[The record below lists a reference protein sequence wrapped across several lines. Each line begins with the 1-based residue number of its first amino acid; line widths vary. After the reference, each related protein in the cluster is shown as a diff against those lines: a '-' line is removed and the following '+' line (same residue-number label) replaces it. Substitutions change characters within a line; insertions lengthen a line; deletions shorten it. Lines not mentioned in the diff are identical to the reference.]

1 MCIIARFSSFFFNTD
16 IFDIFFVFLFSIFLG
31 KCSSVPDAGDAD
43 DEDDCRCVGG
53 DRDAADAV
61 DGRHS
66 KSKLFPYSD
75 CVG

>member
-16 IFDIFFVFLFSIFLG
+16 IFDIFFVFSFSIFLG
-31 KCSSVPDAGDAD
+31 KCSFVPDADDAD
-43 DEDDCRCVGG
+43 DEDDCRCVG

-66 KSKLFPYSD
+66 KSILFPYSD

>member
-1 MCIIARFSSFFFNTD
+1 MDIILLFSSSFFKTNT
-16 IFDIFFVFLFSIFLG
+16 FDIFSFSIFLG
-31 KCSSVPDAGDAD
+31 KCSFVPDADDAD
-43 DEDDCRCVGG
+43 DEDDCRCVG
-53 DRDAADAV
+53 DRDAD